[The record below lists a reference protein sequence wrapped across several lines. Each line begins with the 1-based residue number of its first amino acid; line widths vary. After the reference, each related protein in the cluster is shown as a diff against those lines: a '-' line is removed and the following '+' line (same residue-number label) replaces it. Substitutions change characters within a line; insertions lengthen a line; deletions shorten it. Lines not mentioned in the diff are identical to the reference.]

1 MISKKKSG
9 IREEL
14 QMIVMVLFTVIFS
27 IFALTVY
34 LEEKKTIERVETEKL
49 KAMGYKYA
57 SNIKAEMENALSVS
71 KMLAYTVEG
80 MKSGGVTDRSILS
93 GEIKKTLEKNNKI
106 FGAWVVFEPNAFDGK
121 DIEFKGA
128 EGSAEDGRFVPY
140 WNLGNGLHVEPAVD
154 YDKSGDAGY
163 YYNEP
168 KNTGKSIVTNPIAYK
183 IAGKMTTVVSF
194 ATPIIVN
201 GQVIGVAG
209 VDMSM
214 AGIQSWSDSI
224 KFADGEGYA
233 GLHSNDSQYVSHPK
247 NKKLIGQTR
256 IHADPKEENKLHI
269 ADFIKSGKELTIRKV
284 SASTKKE
291 IMISYT
297 PIFIGETD
305 KPWSMWLAVPVNKFF
320 EDLNIQLIVLFIQFL
335 ISLILFFIIL
345 RVAAGK
351 ISFPIIRL
359 TEISEGMADGD
370 FTLNV
375 EEKYL
380 KRTDEI
386 GRLANALTILKNRV
400 SDITINLKDMSQK
413 VKKENE
419 DIEIVFENII
429 KGNGTSSGIIQL
441 IESME
446 DVLDNVRSQTA
457 GTEESLAGLEEI
469 TSSATVMNK
478 KSDFAFGLSDKAVE
492 VADLSYKNMEKMENA
507 MRQINDSVKNTNGQI
522 NGLNEYSQNIG
533 NVVIA
538 INAIAEQTNLL
549 ALNAAIEAARA
560 GEQGRGFAVVA
571 GEIRKLAEQTN
582 EETNKIK
589 EIVDSIQK
597 EITGVKLANEAMQKS
612 VVDGSDAATIV
623 KNNINEIKDI
633 TEKNNEGMKE
643 IKNLTEEQ
651 AIASEEITKAIGN
664 ITSSSSEIEEKG
676 LNVHEIMKDIQELLR
691 DKNKAVK
698 EMVST
703 AKKLEED
710 MNFFKTKK

>member
-57 SNIKAEMENALSVS
+57 SNIKAEMENALYVS

-80 MKSGGVTDRSILS
+80 MKAGGVTDRTILS

-154 YDKSGDAGY
+154 YDKGY

-256 IHADPKEENKLHI
+256 IQADPKEENKLHI

>member
-57 SNIKAEMENALSVS
+57 SNIKAEMENALYVS

-80 MKSGGVTDRSILS
+80 MKAGGVTDRTILS

-154 YDKSGDAGY
+154 YDKGY